1 MSKATAYNKLCQLL
15 SFEKAAFSI
24 DDIGYQGKLDYQE
37 YVDQPTP
44 LLGDSWRDYEMPPP
58 PANSSEEVQSELEEI
73 MCLREVADEN
83 LKAKVQQQDNSHPE
97 QHFLELLEA
106 AGTQIN
112 DQVRE
117 LVDRAATEL
126 TTVSMHFKLLFNR
139 PRPNQLFEVFG
150 ITHDPLVT
158 TTGNSPAYPSGHAIV
173 GQFIALMLSD
183 LYPMYKPQLM
193 QLGYEMGA
201 LRVVGGFHFRSDFT
215 AGVDLADYLYD
226 NWNCGNADKPDAD
239 MTVVIEEYTING

>member
-1 MSKATAYNKLCQLL
+1 MRAIERLANMLSMHKKAYSL
-15 SFEKAAFSI
+15 

-44 LLGDSWRDYEMPPP
+44 LLGDSWRDYEMPAP
-58 PANSSEEVQSELEEI
+58 PANSSEEVQGELEEI
-73 MCLREVADEN
+73 MCLREAADEQ
-83 LKAKVQQQDNSHPE
+83 LKTKVQQQDNSHPE

-106 AGTQIN
+106 VGTQVS
-112 DQVRE
+112 DQVRA
-117 LVDRAATEL
+117 LVEQAATEL

-139 PRPNQLFEVFG
+139 PRPGQLFEALG

-158 TTGNSPAYPSGHAIV
+158 TTGNSPAYPSGHAIT
-173 GQFIALMLSD
+173 GRFIALMLSD

-226 NWNCGNADKPDAD
+226 NWNCGNADEPDAD
-239 MTVVIEEYTING
+239 MTVVIEEHTING

>member
-1 MSKATAYNKLCQLL
+1 MSKATAYDKLCQLL
-15 SFEKAAFSI
+15 SFEKAAYSI

-37 YVDQPTP
+37 HVDQPTP
-44 LLGDSWRDYEMPPP
+44 LLGNCWQAYEMPPP
-58 PANSSEEVQSELEEI
+58 PANSSDEVRSELKEI
-73 MCLREVADEN
+73 MCLRDAAADE
-83 LKAKVQQQDNSHPE
+83 LKAKVQQQDNSNPE

-106 AGTQIN
+106 AGTQVSPELR
-112 DQVRE
+112 Q
-117 LVDRAATEL
+117 LVDQAANEL

-139 PRPNQLFEVFG
+139 PRPSQLFEVFEIEHNPF
-150 ITHDPLVT
+150 ITT
-158 TTGNSPAYPSGHAIV
+158 SGNSPAYPSGHAII

-226 NWNCGNADKPDAD
+226 NWTCGKPDKPDAG
-239 MTVVIEEYTING
+239 MTVVVEEYTING

>member
-1 MSKATAYNKLCQLL
+1 MSKTAAYNKLCQLI
-15 SFEKAAFSI
+15 SFEKVAYSF

-44 LLGDSWRDYEMPPP
+44 LLGSSWQEYEMPPP
-58 PANSSEEVQSELEEI
+58 PANSSEEVQGELEEI
-73 MCLREVADEN
+73 MCLREAADAQ

-106 AGTQIN
+106 GGTQVN
-112 DQVRE
+112 DQVRALIE
-117 LVDRAATEL
+117 QASNEL
-126 TTVSMHFKLLFNR
+126 TTVGMHFKLLFNR

-150 ITHDPLVT
+150 IKHDPLVT
-158 TTGNSPAYPSGHAIV
+158 TTGNSPAYPSGHALT
-173 GQFIALMLSD
+173 GRFIGLMLSD

-226 NWNCGNADKPDAD
+226 NWSCGKSDKSDAD
-239 MTVVIEEYTING
+239 ITMVIEEHTING